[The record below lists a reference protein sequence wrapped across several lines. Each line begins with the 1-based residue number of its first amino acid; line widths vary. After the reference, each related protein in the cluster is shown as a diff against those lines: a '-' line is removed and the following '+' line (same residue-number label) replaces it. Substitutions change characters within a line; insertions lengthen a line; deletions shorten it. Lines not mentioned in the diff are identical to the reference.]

1 MSVNV
6 KYKEITA
13 DSKNYANRQRR
24 RILNNIGSVWKTITG
39 NLAASDGEY
48 FNDCINKINRD
59 ERQIENLLKN
69 QICHYIGN
77 KKIQQHN
84 TKITN

>member
-13 DSKNYANRQRR
+13 DTKNYANRQRR

-59 ERQIENLLKN
+59 ERQIENFGN
-69 QICHYIGN
+69 IGN